1 MVYSNYRSH
10 TILKVKMR
18 SSKYLYHLKKK
29 AQRDEMDSISVK
41 YHANQN
47 GFMIRK
53 RVSVADFLRVEE
65 KQI

>member
-1 MVYSNYRSH
+1 
-10 TILKVKMR
+10 MR

-29 AQRDEMDSISVK
+29 AQRDEMDSISEK

-53 RVSVADFLRVEE
+53 
-65 KQI
+65 